1 MFRLY
6 EAIKEKGITPH
17 MSMYQMLAQSRNI
30 NNEYSVLLQDM
41 EVSLGF
47 LALCTFSPR
56 SAAEQPMLYQSS
68 LDKPFSYFTHPHI
81 QANPIT

>member
-41 EVSLGF
+41 EVSAGF
-47 LALCTFSPR
+47 LAFVYL
-56 SAAEQPMLYQSS
+56 
-68 LDKPFSYFTHPHI
+68 
-81 QANPIT
+81 

>member
-1 MFRLY
+1 MQEYGVEPSVHFYTNLMIRMKSRGDYSSMLRLY

-41 EVSLGF
+41 EVSASF
-47 LALCTFSPR
+47 LAFVYL
-56 SAAEQPMLYQSS
+56 
-68 LDKPFSYFTHPHI
+68 
-81 QANPIT
+81 